1 MKKQML
7 MITGLFLL
15 LNVGVAQAVD
25 ESENQGIKSD
35 CEKITDARGRAEK
48 ADSTK
53 ESKDA
58 KTKSGSKTTGE

>member
-7 MITGLFLL
+7 IITGLFLL

-35 CEKITDARGRAEK
+35 CEKITDARGRTEK
-48 ADSTK
+48 SDNTR
-53 ESKDA
+53 ESKDS
-58 KTKSGSKTTGE
+58 KVKSGSKTTGE